1 VTNAIALQP
10 KVSMRLLARS
20 FTAFVL
26 TPSLPIGEW
35 LAQLDEWSRN
45 SLNFLVAKPIILDL
59 READLPTP
67 EIGELVASLGA
78 RRIRVLALEGAEPD
92 RLNPSLPPLVVDA
105 RSAGSAVT
113 PATPT
118 TTPGASPRDQ
128 QPSSLLIEGPVRSG
142 QSIVFPD
149 GDVTVLGSV
158 SPGAEIVA
166 GGSIHVYG
174 ALRGR
179 AMAGAI
185 GNSRA
190 RIFCSRN
197 QAEIISVD
205 GYYRTAEQLDASLG
219 TRPTQCWLEDGLLS
233 IAALD

>member
-10 KVSMRLLARS
+10 KVSMRIRARS

-26 TPSLPIGEW
+26 TPSPPIDEW

-59 READLPTP
+59 READLAAP
-67 EIGELVASLGA
+67 EIGELVASLA
-78 RRIRVLALEGAEPD
+78 TRRIRVLALEGAEPD
-92 RLNPSLPPLVVDA
+92 RLNPSLPPLLGDA
-105 RSAGSAVT
+105 RSADSAVT
-113 PATPT
+113 TAAPAAAA
-118 TTPGASPRDQ
+118 GASPGGQ

-179 AMAGAI
+179 AMAGAT

-197 QAEIISVD
+197 EAEIISVD
-205 GYYRTAEQLDASLG
+205 GYYRTAEQIDASLG
-219 TRPTQCWLEDGLLS
+219 TGPTQCWLEDGVLS
-233 IAALD
+233 IVAFD

>member
-1 VTNAIALQP
+1 MTPQAKEA
-10 KVSMRLLARS
+10 MRLRARS

-35 LAQLDEWSRN
+35 LAQLDEWSRI

-59 READLPTP
+59 READLAAP
-67 EIGELVASLGA
+67 EIGELVASLA
-78 RRIRVLALEGAEPD
+78 TRRIRVLALEGAEPD
-92 RLNPSLPPLVVDA
+92 RLNPSLPPLFGDA
-105 RSAGSAVT
+105 RATDRAVT
-113 PATPT
+113 PATPST
-118 TTPGASPRDQ
+118 AASAIPRDQ
-128 QPSSLLIEGPVRSG
+128 QPRSLLIEGPIRSG

-149 GDVTVLGSV
+149 GDITVLGSV
-158 SPGAEIVA
+158 STGAEIVA

-179 AMAGAI
+179 AMAGAS

-190 RIFCSRN
+190 RIFCSSN
-197 QAEIISVD
+197 EAEIISVD